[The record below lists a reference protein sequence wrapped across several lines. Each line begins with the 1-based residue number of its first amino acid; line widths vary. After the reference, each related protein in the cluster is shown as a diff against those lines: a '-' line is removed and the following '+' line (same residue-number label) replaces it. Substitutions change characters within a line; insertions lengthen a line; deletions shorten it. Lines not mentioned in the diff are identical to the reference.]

1 MPKVSAYVL
10 IKTLPGKEREV
21 LAHLD
26 EYLTTKHK
34 EIVFGG
40 YDIVVRMSADSTDE
54 IQKVVIEKIKSY
66 RDVMAVLVL
75 TCVNVPEKRKIH

>member
-1 MPKVSAYVL
+1 MLKVSAYVL

-21 LAHLD
+21 IAHLD
-26 EYLTTKHK
+26 EHLKTNHK

-40 YDIVVRMSADSTDE
+40 YDIVVRMSADSTEE
-54 IQKVVIEKIKSY
+54 IQKIVIEKIKSF

-75 TCVNVPEKRKIH
+75 TCVNVPEKHKVH